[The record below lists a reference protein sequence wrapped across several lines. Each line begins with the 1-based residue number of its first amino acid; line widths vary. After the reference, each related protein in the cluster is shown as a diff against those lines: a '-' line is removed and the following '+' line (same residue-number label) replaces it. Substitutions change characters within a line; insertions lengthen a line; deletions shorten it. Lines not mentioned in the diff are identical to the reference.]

1 MSSSK
6 VKNFFKKF
14 WFLIWKDNSLKGWIL
29 SLIFIFIFIKFIFFP
44 LLTLIT
50 GTPLPLAIV
59 ESCSMYHQGN
69 IFSDFNSWFQRHD
82 LKYEALN
89 ITEQQFS
96 KFSMINGFSKGDI
109 LFIVGV
115 KPQNIHIGDIIIY
128 NAGQQAPI
136 IHRVIN
142 ITDENGTYFF
152 STEGDNNNGQLSF
165 ENGINQN
172 QIVGKASFT
181 IAPFIG
187 WIKLVFYENQKP
199 VNERGFCTETPLS

>member
-1 MSSSK
+1 MKSGK
-6 VKNFFKKF
+6 VKNFFNKL
-14 WFLIWKDNSLKGWIL
+14 WFLLWKDNSFKGWIF
-29 SLIFIFIFIKFIFFP
+29 SLIFIFVFIKFLFFP
-44 LLTLIT
+44 FLSLVT
-50 GTPLPLAIV
+50 GTSLPLAIV

-69 IFSDFNSWFQRHD
+69 VFSDFNSWFQRHE
-82 LKYEALN
+82 LKYSELN
-89 ITEQQFS
+89 ITESQFHQFS
-96 KFSMINGFSKGDI
+96 LLNGFSKGDI

-115 KPQNIHIGDIIIY
+115 KPQNIRIGDVIIY

-142 ITDENGTYFF
+142 ITKENGTYFF

-172 QIVGKASFT
+172 QILGKASFT

-187 WIKLVFYENQKP
+187 WVKLVFYEGQKP
-199 VNERGFCTETPLS
+199 ADQRGFCTETPSS

>member
-1 MSSSK
+1 MSSKK

-14 WFLIWKDNSLKGWIL
+14 WFLLWKDNSFKGWIF
-29 SLIFIFIFIKFIFFP
+29 SLMFIFVFIRFLFFP
-44 LLTLIT
+44 LLALTT
-50 GTPLPLAIV
+50 GTSLPLAIV

-89 ITEQQFS
+89 ITEQQFDR
-96 KFSMINGFSKGDI
+96 FSLHNGFGKGDI
-109 LFIVGV
+109 LFIVVV
-115 KPQNIHIGDIIIY
+115 KPQNIHVGDIIVY
-128 NAGQQAPI
+128 NAQQQAPI

-142 ITDENGTYFF
+142 ITNNSGTYFF

-172 QIVGKASFT
+172 QIIGKASFMV
-181 IAPFIG
+181 APYIG
-187 WIKLVFYENQKP
+187 WIKLIFYQNQEP
-199 VNERGFCTETPLS
+199 VYERGSCSETPSS